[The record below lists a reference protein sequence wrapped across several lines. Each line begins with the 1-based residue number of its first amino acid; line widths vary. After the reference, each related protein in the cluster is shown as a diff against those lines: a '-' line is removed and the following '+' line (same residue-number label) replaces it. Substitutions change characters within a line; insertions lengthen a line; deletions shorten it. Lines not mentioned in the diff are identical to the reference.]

1 MRDARFKFTRLL
13 LGKETHCVAN
23 RGWDS
28 MQHRLCAR
36 LLRLKILADVLGQQ
50 FLLFCGSALLARCRP
65 RPRAAQVRDELSAR
79 VRGGARLFARTT
91 AAFELA

>member
-1 MRDARFKFTRLL
+1 M
-13 LGKETHCVAN
+13 AN

-50 FLLFCGSALLARCRP
+50 FLLFAVQHFSLDIGLVHERH
-65 RPRAAQVRDELSAR
+65 VRDELSAR
-79 VRGGARLFARTT
+79 VRDGARLFARTT
-91 AAFELA
+91 AAFELT